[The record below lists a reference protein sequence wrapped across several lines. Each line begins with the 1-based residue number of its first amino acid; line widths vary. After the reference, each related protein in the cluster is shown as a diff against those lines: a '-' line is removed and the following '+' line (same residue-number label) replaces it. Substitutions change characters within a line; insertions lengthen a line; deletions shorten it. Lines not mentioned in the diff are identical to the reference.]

1 MQKSLTIKGKRYSA
15 KKIVSMIIN
24 DDIPVTYM
32 HYKYPRSGQ
41 ATLNGVT
48 FSTQYK
54 KKADTQFDYNRFK
67 SEADI
72 VLLWGSGYKYA
83 IVLSLEEHAYTV

>member
-15 KKIVSMIIN
+15 KKILSMIIN

-41 ATLNGVT
+41 VTLNGVT
-48 FSTQYK
+48 FNTHYK
-54 KKADTQFDYNRFK
+54 KKDDTQFDYNRFK
-67 SEADI
+67 QDADI
-72 VLLWGSGYKYA
+72 VLLWAGGYKYA
-83 IVLSLEEHAYTV
+83 IVLPLEAHAT

>member
-1 MQKSLTIKGKRYSA
+1 MQKLLTVKGKKYSA

-41 ATLNGVT
+41 VTLNGVT
-48 FSTQYK
+48 FNTQYK
-54 KKADTQFDYNRFK
+54 KTDDTQFDYNRFK
-67 SEADI
+67 YEADI
-72 VLLWGSGYKYA
+72 VLLWDGSYKYA
-83 IVLSLEEHAYTV
+83 IVLPLEAKAT